1 MAGRRTMSDAGSDQK
16 PQWIASYIPWARI
29 LKLIEQLETDCPPR
43 IDRTV
48 LTGSNQVRYQ
58 TLKALTSLGL
68 IDAKG
73 LLTDTFRGL
82 IDAKDDRVVI
92 VRRIIERSYPEAV
105 ELAAKNGTQ
114 LQLEEIFRKYGVSGS
129 TARKAIS
136 FFLKA
141 AEYAEIPM
149 SPHFRA
155 PPVSRRPPQRKATS
169 ANRGQQATNVESP
182 DAEDSNPMSSLR
194 VRYVEMLM
202 KKTDSA
208 EQLDEKLL
216 DRIEGLLDF
225 ASTEEG
231 GE

>member
-1 MAGRRTMSDAGSDQK
+1 MSDARNDQT
-16 PQWIASYIPWARI
+16 PQWIAPYIPWARI
-29 LKLIEQLETDCPPR
+29 PKLIEQLETDCPPR

-68 IDAKG
+68 IDAQG
-73 LLTDTFRGL
+73 LLSDTFRQL
-82 IDAKDDRVVI
+82 IDAKDDRVVL
-92 VRRIIERSYPEAV
+92 VRRIIAQSYPEAV
-105 ELAAKNGTQ
+105 ELGANNGTQ

-129 TARKAIS
+129 TSRKAIA

-149 SPHFRA
+149 SPHFRT
-155 PPVSRRPPQRKATS
+155 PPVSRRPPKRKATRTNKDTDA
-169 ANRGQQATNVESP
+169 ANADGP
-182 DAEDSNPMSSLR
+182 DAEDADTMSSLR

-216 DRIEGLLDF
+216 DRIERLLHF
-225 ASTEEG
+225 GSTEEERMG
-231 GE
+231 